1 MAKLP
6 IISNDPWL
14 QPYSEAITGRHED
27 VLRKEAELLTGTDS
41 LDSFANAHKYFG
53 LHLGFSV
60 NGRQMQQV

>member
-27 VLRKEAELLTGTDS
+27 VLRKEAGA
-41 LDSFANAHKYFG
+41 LDRNRFT
-53 LHLGFSV
+53 
-60 NGRQMQQV
+60 